1 MGLPGGGFFATSKAR
16 EKAED
21 KANQFAREEQARAQA
36 EQRRLEEKFG
46 LTPGELDRQDRT
58 FELEKKRQEE
68 LERRAGIPGEDLLK
82 ELGPTTRAL
91 LERVSG
97 RLGKTSSQIFA
108 EEGGAPASLLLEELS
123 RPGPIGPFEDEL
135 NLVLQQVNQQ
145 ANRRGVFGGL
155 PEGGIRFE
163 QLGRAGVDLAIK
175 SSRERIAQRQAL
187 AGQLFNIAASAR
199 QEAGTV
205 GESALGAS
213 GQSRAELQKFLN
225 DIQGLD
231 QASKGRAAQVATQ
244 AFGIAEPTVRQFGQ
258 VPIDIQGFNLG
269 LAAQQQQQ
277 IIEGLADLGTN
288 LIAPGSG
295 GGQKT
300 NVGSPKFSGGLQS
313 FSTERDPTL
322 ELLSLTGGRR

>member
-145 ANRRGVFGGL
+145 VKTQTQTVVEAVVEAVYPQTVF
-155 PEGGIRFE
+155 
-163 QLGRAGVDLAIK
+163 
-175 SSRERIAQRQAL
+175 RE
-187 AGQLFNIAASAR
+187 
-199 QEAGTV
+199 
-205 GESALGAS
+205 
-213 GQSRAELQKFLN
+213 
-225 DIQGLD
+225 
-231 QASKGRAAQVATQ
+231 AQVARALSISRILPQTQ
-244 AFGIAEPTVRQFGQ
+244 GV
-258 VPIDIQGFNLG
+258 
-269 LAAQQQQQ
+269 
-277 IIEGLADLGTN
+277 
-288 LIAPGSG
+288 
-295 GGQKT
+295 
-300 NVGSPKFSGGLQS
+300 
-313 FSTERDPTL
+313 
-322 ELLSLTGGRR
+322 